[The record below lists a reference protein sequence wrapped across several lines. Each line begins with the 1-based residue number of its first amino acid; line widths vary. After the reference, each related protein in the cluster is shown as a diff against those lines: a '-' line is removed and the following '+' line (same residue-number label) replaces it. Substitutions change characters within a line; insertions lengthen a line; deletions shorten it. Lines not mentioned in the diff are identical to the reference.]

1 MSTRKKQV
9 GDRIRITGGQ
19 HYVEMFVMVSRIDY
33 LPS

>member
-19 HYVEMFVMVSRIDY
+19 HYVEMLVMSTDVE
-33 LPS
+33 